1 MSVLQILGRS
11 LQDLVCVG
19 GGGGGGGVAA
29 RAATLMDATDYA
41 FFLFVLAF
49 QYFVMRPMLV
59 ALKRL
64 T

>member
-1 MSVLQILGRS
+1 MCQ
-11 LQDLVCVG
+11 G